1 MNRMKWASVVSTHR
15 ASYYLLNLKET
26 ILKSHSSAMSCS
38 SKKLKKKKTKKHC
51 VILGIM
57 KKLPILCVFMNIVQ
71 KHNDLD
77 TPQKVE
83 GALG

>member
-1 MNRMKWASVVSTHR
+1 MKNTNIR
-15 ASYYLLNLKET
+15 LLRFV
-26 ILKSHSSAMSCS
+26 
-38 SKKLKKKKTKKHC
+38 C
-51 VILGIM
+51 V
-57 KKLPILCVFMNIVQ
+57 CMNIVQ

>member
-1 MNRMKWASVVSTHR
+1 
-15 ASYYLLNLKET
+15 
-26 ILKSHSSAMSCS
+26 
-38 SKKLKKKKTKKHC
+38 
-51 VILGIM
+51 M